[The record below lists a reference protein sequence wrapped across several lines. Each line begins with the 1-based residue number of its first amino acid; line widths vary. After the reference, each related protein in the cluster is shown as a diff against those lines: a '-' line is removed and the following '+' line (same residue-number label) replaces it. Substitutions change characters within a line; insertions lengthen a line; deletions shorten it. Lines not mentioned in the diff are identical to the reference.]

1 MTGAPSRDPVPPSAP
16 VREAVPK
23 SSPLSMLPFSAAFG
37 HGEPVQR
44 SDRGYVWKLSI
55 AAIGVVYGDIGT
67 SPLYALR
74 ECFHGGHAIPIT
86 HDNVLGVL
94 SLMIWS
100 LIVIVTIKYLF
111 YVLRADNKGEGGI
124 LALMALVMSKLK
136 TRGLRPI
143 VIACGIFGAALLYG
157 DGAITPAITVLSAIE
172 GLSIAV
178 PAISTLVVGF
188 ITALI
193 LLGLFAIQRRGTGGI
208 GIVFGPIMV
217 VWFVVLAALGV
228 LHVGDEPSVLASVFP
243 TYALKFFWVNGVHG
257 SIVLGSVFLV
267 VTGGEALYADL
278 GHFGKI
284 PIRRAWL
291 GLVLP
296 SLVLNY
302 FGQGAFLLAHPEH
315 AENPFFFMAP
325 GAVLYPLVAL
335 ATAASIIASQAL
347 ISGAFSLTRQA
358 TMLGLLP
365 RMSVLHTSAD
375 ERGQIYVPAMNWMLM
390 LAAIGLVIG
399 FESSTRLASAYGIA
413 VTLTMVITTLLAG
426 MYARLGWGWP
436 MKRVV
441 AVTLAFLVPE
451 LAFLGANLTKIRQGG
466 WFPLALGV
474 LLFVAMTTWQRGR
487 HILAERFREQML
499 PLADF
504 FELIRVEL
512 PARVPGTAVF
522 MTSADG
528 TPPALLRNFM
538 HNRVL
543 HQHIVLLTLTTLEKP
558 RATDGERFTVEH
570 FEQGFSRVVGRYGFM
585 EQPNAPELLARAG
598 VMPSIEH
605 TTFFLGRENFIAA
618 ERRGMAKWRIHL
630 FAALARNAQ
639 SATKFFGIPPD
650 RVMEI
655 GAQIEL

>member
-1 MTGAPSRDPVPPSAP
+1 MTGPTPEPAPPSAP
-16 VREAVPK
+16 AREPAPRSVT
-23 SSPLSMLPFSAAFG
+23 MMPFSTAFG

-44 SDRGYVWKLSI
+44 TDRAYVAKLAI
-55 AAIGVVYGDIGT
+55 GAIGVVYGDIGT

-74 ECFHGGHAIPIT
+74 ECFHGPHAFPIT
-86 HDNVLGVL
+86 RTNVLGVL

-100 LIVIVTIKYLF
+100 LILIVTLKYLV
-111 YVLRADNKGEGGI
+111 YVLKADNKGEGGI

-136 TRGLRPI
+136 ARPLRPI
-143 VIACGIFGAALLYG
+143 VVACGIFGAALLYG

-172 GLSIAV
+172 GLSIAI
-178 PAISTLVVGF
+178 PAISTLVVGI

-193 LLGLFAIQRRGTGGI
+193 LFCLFAIQRRGTGGI

-217 VWFVVLAALGV
+217 VWFLGLAALGV
-228 LHVGDEPSVLASVFP
+228 IHIGDDLGVVASLLP
-243 TYALKFFWVNGVHG
+243 TFAVSFFLENGVHG
-257 SIVLGSVFLV
+257 TIVLGSVFLV

-278 GHFGKI
+278 GHFGKR
-284 PIRRAWL
+284 PIQTAWL

-296 SLVLNY
+296 ALVLNY
-302 FGQGAFLLAHPEH
+302 LGQGAFLLSHPEG
-315 AENPFFFMAP
+315 AENPFFLMAP
-325 GAVLYPLVAL
+325 PALLYPLVGL

-390 LAAIGLVIG
+390 VAAIGLVIG
-399 FESSTRLASAYGIA
+399 FETSSHLASAYGIA

-426 MYARLGWGWP
+426 MYARIGWNWP

-441 AVTLAFLVPE
+441 GVTLLFLLPE
-451 LAFLGANLTKIRQGG
+451 LAFLTANMTKIRQGG

-474 LLFVAMTTWQRGR
+474 FLFVTMTTWQRGR
-487 HILAERFREQML
+487 RILAERFREQML

-543 HQHIVLLTLTTLEKP
+543 HQHIVLLTMTTLEKP
-558 RATDGERFTVEH
+558 RAADEERITVEYLEH
-570 FEQGFSRVVGRYGFM
+570 GFCRVVGRYGFM
-585 EQPNAPELLARAG
+585 EQPNAPDLLARAD
-598 VMPSIEH
+598 VMPSLEH
-605 TTFFLGRENFIAA
+605 TTFFLGR
-618 ERRGMAKWRIHL
+618 
-630 FAALARNAQ
+630 
-639 SATKFFGIPPD
+639 
-650 RVMEI
+650 
-655 GAQIEL
+655 

>member
-1 MTGAPSRDPVPPSAP
+1 MAGPSGEPAPPSAP
-16 VREAVPK
+16 AHEAAPK
-23 SSPLSMLPFSAAFG
+23 SSPVSMPYSMAFG
-37 HGEPVQR
+37 HGEHAPR
-44 SDRGYVWKLSI
+44 TDRGYALKLTI
-55 AAIGVVYGDIGT
+55 GAIGVVYGDIGT

-74 ECFHGGHAIPIT
+74 ECFHGAHALPIT
-86 HDNVLGVL
+86 RDNVLGVL

-100 LIVIVTIKYLF
+100 LILIVTLKYLV

-136 TRGLRPI
+136 TRALRPA
-143 VIACGIFGAALLYG
+143 VVACGIFGAALLYG

-178 PAISTLVVGF
+178 PAISTLVVGI

-193 LLGLFAIQRRGTGGI
+193 LFGLFAIQRRGTGGI

-217 VWFVVLAALGV
+217 VWFLVLAALGV
-228 LHVGDEPSVLASVFP
+228 LHVGDEPGVLWSLSP
-243 TYALKFFWVNGVHG
+243 TYAVKFFWVNGVHG
-257 SIVLGSVFLV
+257 TIVLGSVFLV

-278 GHFGKI
+278 GHFGKQ
-284 PIRRAWL
+284 PIQRAWL
-291 GLVLP
+291 GMVLP
-296 SLVLNY
+296 GLILNY
-302 FGQGAFLLAHPEH
+302 FGQGAFLLSHPEH
-315 AENPFFFMAP
+315 AENPFYLMAP
-325 GAVLYPLVAL
+325 PALLTPLVAL

-399 FESSTRLASAYGIA
+399 FETSSRLASAYGIA

-426 MYARLGWGWP
+426 LFARLGWNWP
-436 MKRVV
+436 TRRVLG
-441 AVTLAFLVPE
+441 VTLLFLLPE
-451 LAFLGANLTKIRQGG
+451 LAFLGANLTKIRLGG

-474 LLFVAMTTWQRGR
+474 LLFIAMTTWQRGR
-487 HILAERFREQML
+487 QILAQRFREQML

-543 HQHIVLLTLTTLEKP
+543 HQHIILLTMTTLEKP
-558 RATDGERFTVEH
+558 RAAESERITVEH
-570 FEQGFSRVVGRYGFM
+570 FEHGFSRVIGRYGFM
-585 EQPNAPELLARAG
+585 EQPNAPDLLARAQ

-618 ERRGMAKWRIHL
+618 EKRGMATWRIHL